1 MLPVLDD
8 ADLDLV
14 AALQRAP
21 RAPLSLLGEVLGVSP
36 STAGRRLARL
46 ESRRVLRVVGQPDWS
61 LTGEGNPWHVW
72 LTAEPG
78 RAGELA
84 RRTAALP
91 EAQLVAT
98 TAGRTDIY
106 AVVQPGTRGAAREL
120 LTARLPSMP
129 GVGSARSELVLR
141 ALTKTDRWRMP
152 RLAEDRCAALDA
164 AHLEEVGE
172 PPSPAGRPPAP
183 PRPDGEEMRV
193 ARLLREDARAPAAKI
208 ARELGVA
215 QSTAYRT
222 ARQLLRDGVVRPRV
236 EIEPALL
243 GYAREA
249 VVTLTLAPGDT
260 AHAAEVL
267 ARHPSARYVSL
278 AAGDSSL
285 IHHGVWR
292 DEDALADFL
301 TVDLA
306 ALPGISAVV
315 VLPVLDVLRRN
326 WLDRHDGLLREPS
339 GG

>member
-1 MLPVLDD
+1 MSD
-8 ADLDLV
+8 
-14 AALQRAP
+14 QT
-21 RAPLSLLGEVLGVSP
+21 LS
-36 STAGRRLARL
+36 
-46 ESRRVLRVVGQPDWS
+46 QPDWS
-61 LTGEGNPWHVW
+61 ITGEGNPWHVR

-78 RAGELA
+78 RADELA

-106 AVVQPGTRGAAREL
+106 AVVQPGTRGAVREL

-141 ALTKTDRWRMP
+141 ALTRTDSWRVP
-152 RLAEDRCAALDA
+152 RLAAE
-164 AHLEEVGE
+164 HLEEVGE
-172 PPSPAGRPPAP
+172 PPSAAG
-183 PRPDGEEMRV
+183 
-193 ARLLREDARAPAAKI
+193 RAPAAKI

-243 GYAREA
+243 GYALEA

-260 AHAAEVL
+260 EHAAEVL
-267 ARHPSARYVSL
+267 ARHPSARYVS
-278 AAGDSSL
+278 
-285 IHHGVWR
+285 
-292 DEDALADFL
+292 
-301 TVDLA
+301 LA

-326 WLDRHDGLLREPS
+326 WLDRHDGLLRGPS